1 MKNKRSFFE
10 RLTGSINLN
19 NEDYEEEKNAPPVHG
34 GGNFSYKTATAGG
47 FNDFQPETASVFK
60 TNKKSENEEE
70 GQLTV
75 DCFKNKD
82 GFTVQ
87 AFLAGLKPDDLDIS
101 ITRDMITIKGKRV
114 KQISASSEDYI
125 TQELYW
131 GSFSRS
137 IILPE
142 EIDVDASEAALKNS
156 ILTITLPK
164 LDKNRSQKIKVKN
177 D

>member
-1 MKNKRSFFE
+1 MKDKRSFFE

-19 NEDYEEEKNAPPVHG
+19 NKDYEENDDITPTHG
-34 GGNFSYKTATAGG
+34 GGDFSYKTASTGSL
-47 FNDFQPETASVFK
+47 NDLQAETASVFK
-60 TNKKSENEEE
+60 INKKSENEEE

-101 ITRDMITIKGKRV
+101 ITRDMVTIKGKRV
-114 KQISASSEDYI
+114 KQISASSNDYI

-142 EIDVDASEAALKNS
+142 EIDVDASEAVLKNS